1 MLLWNRLSRIYAII
15 CHIRSMNRACTS
27 DRLERLDLLASRL
40 KADEAMTL
48 ANLAVEFRVSVRT
61 LARDLSIL
69 RERGL
74 PVETERGRG
83 GGVRLDRH
91 WGVGRLSLT
100 YREAVDL
107 LASLAIAEQL
117 QSPWLIANLDSI
129 RRKLSA
135 SFSPSLK
142 DRISGLRKRILVGR
156 PASAMVLQGFAA
168 PALDRGD
175 LLTAFLELRVLRI
188 VYEDATRRLSDRII
202 EPQLLLLN
210 YPVWYVIAWDLSRQA
225 VRSFRCDRI
234 AAADLREETFRLR
247 PAGDF
252 AEAIDG
258 IEAISP

>member
-1 MLLWNRLSRIYAII
+1 MLLWNRLTGIYAIL
-15 CHIRSMNRACTS
+15 CHIRSMTRASTS

-40 KADEAMTL
+40 KADEAMLL
-48 ANLAVEFRVSVRT
+48 ANLAVELRVSVRT

-74 PVETERGRG
+74 PVETDRGRG

-156 PASAMVLQGFAA
+156 PASAMVLQGFAPA
-168 PALDRGD
+168 PDRGD
-175 LLTAFLELRVLRI
+175 LLTAFLELRLLENRLRGCD
-188 VYEDATRRLSDRII
+188 EASLRPDHRAAASA
-202 EPQLLLLN
+202 PQLPCL
-210 YPVWYVIAWDLSRQA
+210 V
-225 VRSFRCDRI
+225 CH
-234 AAADLREETFRLR
+234 RLGSV
-247 PAGDF
+247 PAGGS
-252 AEAIDG
+252 ELQM
-258 IEAISP
+258 